1 MSDHFQAE
9 PFDVRLPSL
18 SLRHPLLPTWL
29 ARRLLRPGEQIT
41 LVRGPKRNP
50 YWERYVTH
58 PALVLVALAV
68 GAVWYTAAQYFPNG
82 DGDLPVRAIAFF
94 AAAGLV
100 LATIFVVGI
109 ACGHFTRLVVTDR
122 RLVILQGQEVC
133 RSWGLNELPASLV
146 RYGPSGPE
154 GRKRTVDLDAL
165 QSMLGGSSEHVT
177 EAKTILA
184 FGKHLDR
191 IKARDEKRPPTETK

>member
-1 MSDHFQAE
+1 MSDQFQAE

-18 SLRHPLLPTWL
+18 SLRHPLLPPWL

-58 PALVLVALAV
+58 PALVLIALAV
-68 GAVWYTAAQYFPNG
+68 GAVWCTAAQYLPTA
-82 DGDLPVRAIAFF
+82 DSPVRAVAFL

-100 LATIFVVGI
+100 LVSIFVLGI
-109 ACGHFTRLVVTDR
+109 ASGHFTRLVVTDR
-122 RLVILQGQEVC
+122 RLVILQGHEVC
-133 RSWGLNELPASLV
+133 RSWGLDDLPPSLL

-154 GRKRTVDLDAL
+154 GRSRTVDLDAL
-165 QSMLGGSSEHVT
+165 QTMLGGSSEHFT

-191 IKARDEKRPPTETK
+191 IKARDDGRPPTQTK